1 MDNKE
6 KPLTCEN
13 CGQEKDKKPLWC
25 MNLFH
30 FSTDAIKDIVWRID
44 KIWAHVPSEGGNDPW
59 TQSKARGESRAV
71 IEELFNEYT
80 EHASQQTEALQAEIE
95 RLKKRLDKDINAL
108 LHLGMVKDEQIERLK
123 NIIKDGKLG
132 N

>member
-1 MDNKE
+1 M
-6 KPLTCEN
+6 EN
-13 CGQEKDKKPLWC
+13 NTPEQVLAKWITWDSEIED
-25 MNLFH
+25 
-30 FSTDAIKDIVWRID
+30 VVD
-44 KIWAHVPSEGGNDPW
+44 KIFI
-59 TQSKARGESRAV
+59 TKAMED
-71 IEELFNEYT
+71 Y
-80 EHASQQTEALQAEIE
+80 ASQQTEALQAEIE